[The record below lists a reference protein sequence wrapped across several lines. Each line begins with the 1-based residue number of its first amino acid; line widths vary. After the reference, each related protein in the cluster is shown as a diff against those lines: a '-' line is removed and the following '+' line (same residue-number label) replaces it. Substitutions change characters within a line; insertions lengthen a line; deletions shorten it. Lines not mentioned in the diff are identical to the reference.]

1 MNRKRASLEK
11 YRPTN
16 GNKTIMPAAFK
27 KLLTDVCTPATMN
40 EIPNVEIGNLI
51 HYLVCEELGQVSFD
65 KLSRAIR

>member
-1 MNRKRASLEK
+1 
-11 YRPTN
+11 
-16 GNKTIMPAAFK
+16 MPAAFK
-27 KLLTDVCTPATMN
+27 KLLTDVCTPTTMN